1 MYRQDLRRA
10 GLKVTL
16 PRIKILDILNT
27 SERQHLNAEAVY
39 HALMAAGEDIGI
51 ATVYR
56 VLNQLENV
64 GLVTRHHFSEGG
76 KAVYEIA
83 HDTHHDHLIC
93 STCGAVIE
101 FKDDA
106 LQRRQK
112 QLAEKLG
119 FQVEDYSLIIRA
131 KCTKKNCTNAKRIK
145 RFNNRNELNG

>member
-16 PRIKILDILNT
+16 PRIKILDILNS
-27 SERQHLNAEAVY
+27 SEFQHLNADAVY
-39 HALMAAGEDIGI
+39 HALIEAGEDIGI

-56 VLNQLENV
+56 VLNQLEIV

-83 HDTHHDHLIC
+83 HDAHHDHLIC

-101 FKDDA
+101 FKDDV

-112 QLAEKLG
+112 QLVEKLG
-119 FQVEDYSLIIRA
+119 FQMEEYSLIIRA
-131 KCTKKNCTNAKRIK
+131 RCTKKNCLNAKQNMHV
-145 RFNNRNELNG
+145 NNRTQLSG

>member
-1 MYRQDLRRA
+1 MYQQDLRRV

-27 SERQHLNAEAVY
+27 SDQQHLNADAVY
-39 HALMAAGEDIGI
+39 QALLEAGEDIGI

-56 VLNQLENV
+56 VLNQLESV

-83 HDTHHDHLIC
+83 QDTHHDHLIC
-93 STCGAVIE
+93 STCGNVIE
-101 FKDDA
+101 FEDAA
-106 LQRRQK
+106 LQKRQR

-119 FQVEDYSLIIRA
+119 FQLEDYSLVIRA
-131 KCTKKNCTNAKRIK
+131 KCTKRNCPNAKQKKRI
-145 RFNNRNELNG
+145 L